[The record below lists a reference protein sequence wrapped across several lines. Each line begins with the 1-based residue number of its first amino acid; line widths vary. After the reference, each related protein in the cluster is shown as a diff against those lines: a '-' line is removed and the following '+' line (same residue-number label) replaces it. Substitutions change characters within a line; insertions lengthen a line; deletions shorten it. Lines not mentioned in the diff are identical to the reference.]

1 MTSSTAPKVLGTS
14 RRFFFF
20 YVFFFFDVD
29 HLEKLIDLFGVV
41 SYQLRHAGSSLHHAG
56 SSLHHVGA
64 FIGTHRLSS

>member
-29 HLEKLIDLFGVV
+29 HLEKLIDLFGFV

-56 SSLHHVGA
+56 A

>member
-20 YVFFFFDVD
+20 YVFFFFFFFDVD

-41 SYQLRHAGSSLHHAG
+41 SYQLRHAGSSLHH
-56 SSLHHVGA
+56 VGA